1 MNTSASTSLP
11 VTQAPDENSASNEPS
26 SPPITAR
33 QLVAPGALM
42 GTGPSSFSWSPFG
55 ATLAYVEPQD
65 GQDVLWAYDPVTG
78 EKRVLLDPGDNP
90 DRIDLPSAQWSPQGD
105 VLLLAGGDRALAAR
119 CAKPASSNRLAEGS
133 GRNQPDLLARRNA
146 HCLCAGQ

>member
-1 MNTSASTSLP
+1 MKNTTGYSLAVLALILVFLVGCQSSASTSLP

-55 ATLAYVEPQD
+55 TTLAYVEPQD
-65 GQDVLWAYDPVTG
+65 GHDVLWAFDPVTG
-78 EKRVLLDPGDNP
+78 DKRVLLDTGDNP
-90 DRIDLPSAQWSPQGD
+90 DGIDLASAQWSPQGD
-105 VLLLAGGDRALAAR
+105 VLLLAGATSLWLLDADTGALEIPCR
-119 CAKPASSNRLAEGS
+119 G
-133 GRNQPDLLARRNA
+133 
-146 HCLCAGQ
+146 